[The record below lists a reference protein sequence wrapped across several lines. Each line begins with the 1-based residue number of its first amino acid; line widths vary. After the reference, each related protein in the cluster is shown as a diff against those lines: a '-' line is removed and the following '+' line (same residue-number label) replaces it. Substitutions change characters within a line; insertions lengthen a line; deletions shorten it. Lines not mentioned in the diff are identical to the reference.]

1 MPSAFSPTGS
11 VPGPDSGPDPVL
23 PPEGAV
29 DVRIADGI
37 ASVRFGHPKGNSLPG
52 TLLRELAA
60 RIRAVGEDPAVRVI
74 VLRSA
79 GHGPFC
85 AGASFDELV
94 AIDGPERGREFFSG
108 FAQVILAMIRAP
120 QFVVTR
126 VQGKTTGGG
135 VGLVAAS
142 DYAIATTGAA
152 CKLSELAVGI
162 GPFVVGP
169 VIEKRIGNAAYG
181 AMAVDADWRDA
192 AWAHQHGLYARLVDG
207 VAELDDAV
215 HTLAHRLAAFN
226 PEAMAEI
233 KRVVWAGTE
242 DWDALLAD
250 RAQTSGRLVLSDFTR
265 AAIGKFR
272 K

>member
-1 MPSAFSPTGS
+1 MSPDTPTP
-11 VPGPDSGPDPVL
+11 VPAPTPEPPL

-29 DVRIADGI
+29 DVRTVDGI
-37 ASVRFGHPKGNSLPG
+37 TTVRFGHPKSNSLPG
-52 TLLRELAA
+52 SLLRELAA
-60 RIRAVGEDPAVRVI
+60 RIRAAGEDPATRVI
-74 VLRSA
+74 VLRSS
-79 GHGPFC
+79 GLGPFC

-108 FAQVILAMIRAP
+108 FAGVILAMIRAP
-120 QFVVTR
+120 QFVITR

-142 DYAIATTGAA
+142 DYAIAAAGAA

-169 VIEKRIGNAAYG
+169 VIEKRIGNAAFG

-192 AWAHQHGLYARLVDG
+192 RWAHQHGLYARV
-207 VAELDDAV
+207 VEHAAELDDAV
-215 HTLAHRLAAFN
+215 HALARRLAAFN

-242 DWDALLAD
+242 HWDQLLAE
-250 RAQTSGRLVLSDFTR
+250 RAQISGRLVLSDFTR
-265 AAIGKFR
+265 AAIGKF
-272 K
+272 KNG

>member
-1 MPSAFSPTGS
+1 MSLASTPAPTPEPAVPAAGS
-11 VPGPDSGPDPVL
+11 
-23 PPEGAV
+23 V
-29 DVRIADGI
+29 DVRLDDGV
-37 ASVRFGHPKGNSLPG
+37 ATVRFGHPKSNSLPG

-60 RIRAVGEDPAVRVI
+60 RIREVGQDPAARVI

-94 AIDGPERGREFFSG
+94 SIDSPERGREFFSG
-108 FAQVILAMIRAP
+108 FAGVILAMIRAP

-142 DYAIATTGAA
+142 DYAVATAGAS

-169 VIEKRIGNAAYG
+169 VIEKRIGSAAYG

-192 AWAHQHGLYARLVDG
+192 RWAHQHGLYARVVDH
-207 VAELDDAV
+207 VPELDDSV
-215 HTLAHRLAAFN
+215 DTLARRLAGFN

-242 DWDALLAD
+242 DWDALLAE
-250 RAQTSGRLVLSDFTR
+250 RAQTSGRLVLSEFTR
-265 AAIGKFR
+265 AAIAKF
-272 K
+272 KAG

>member
-1 MPSAFSPTGS
+1 MSLASSPAPST
-11 VPGPDSGPDPVL
+11 DPVL
-23 PPEGAV
+23 PATGAV
-29 DVRIADGI
+29 DVRLADGI
-37 ASVRFGHPKGNSLPG
+37 ATVRFGHPKSNSLPG

-60 RIRAVGEDPAVRVI
+60 RIREVGQDPAVRVI

-94 AIDGPERGREFFSG
+94 AIDSPERGQEFFSG
-108 FAQVILAMIRAP
+108 FAGVILAMIRAP
-120 QFVVTR
+120 QFVLTR

-142 DYAIATTGAA
+142 DYAIATAGAA

-169 VIEKRIGNAAYG
+169 VIEKRIGSAAYG

-192 AWAHQHGLYARLVDG
+192 RWAHQHGLYARV
-207 VAELDDAV
+207 VEHIPELNDAV
-215 HTLAHRLAAFN
+215 DALAGRLAGFN

-242 DWDALLAD
+242 HWDELLAE
-250 RAQTSGRLVLSDFTR
+250 RARTSGRLVLSEFTR
-265 AAIGKFR
+265 AAIGKF
-272 K
+272 KNG